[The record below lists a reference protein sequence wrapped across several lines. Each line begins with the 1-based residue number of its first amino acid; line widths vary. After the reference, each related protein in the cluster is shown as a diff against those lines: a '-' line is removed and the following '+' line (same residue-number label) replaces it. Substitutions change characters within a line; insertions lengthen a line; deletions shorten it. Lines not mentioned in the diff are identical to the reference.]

1 MAFLPTDFTQV
12 NFKLNQKMV
21 LLVIDLL
28 ELNKGDEVI
37 DFFCSLDNFN
47 TVLFSATTTS
57 ICGT

>member
-37 DFFCSLDNFN
+37 DFFLGM
-47 TVLFSATTTS
+47 LF
-57 ICGT
+57 